1 MRIFLLLSGVLLL
14 GSAGAVAAPELEAR
28 RAEALRAVWREGIAG
43 GFVPGG
49 VMLVLHRGEPVFREA
64 FGRPDL
70 ARPDALAI
78 DTPFRIASVTKPF
91 TATLLA
97 ILVAEGRLRW
107 DDPVDRYLP
116 EFRGVRVDGG
126 AAARRT
132 PLVRELLSH
141 TAGFAGQQA
150 RGEERWRFRTDGTLA
165 DAVRDLARAGLAT
178 EPGSRYAYTG
188 LGYLVAGRVAEVAGA
203 AGVGPRDADEDVFRG
218 VVGTGVGHR

>member
-1 MRIFLLLSGVLLL
+1 MPGLVAAGRVLIPVGRVTAWHDSRLLPLKFSVLLSCVLLL
-14 GSAGAVAAPELEAR
+14 GPAGAGAAPALEPG
-28 RAEALRAVWREGIAG
+28 RAEALRAVWREGISG

-70 ARPDALAI
+70 ARPAALSV

-97 ILVAEGRLRW
+97 ILVAEGRLQW
-107 DDPVDRYLP
+107 DDPVDRHLP

-126 AAARRT
+126 APARRP

-141 TAGFAGQQA
+141 TAGFAGVHCSKA
-150 RGEERWRFRTDGTLA
+150 FWANG
-165 DAVRDLARAGLAT
+165 
-178 EPGSRYAYTG
+178 
-188 LGYLVAGRVAEVAGA
+188 
-203 AGVGPRDADEDVFRG
+203 
-218 VVGTGVGHR
+218 